1 MTKEYGFRQA
11 LLPQPPDEFKRGRA
25 NGYEVPQHSYS
36 QAEQG
41 PVSGAGEIGADVYDV
56 GRGQPMAM
64 IGMLV
69 SDAIVVGVL
78 R

>member
-11 LLPQPPDEFKRGRA
+11 LLPQPPDELKRGRTD
-25 NGYEVPQHSYS
+25 GYEVPQHSYS

-56 GRGQPMAM
+56 ERGRAM
-64 IGMLV
+64 SVIGMLV

>member
-11 LLPQPPDEFKRGRA
+11 PLSQPPDEFKRRRTD
-25 NGYEVPQHSYS
+25 GYEVPQHSYS
-36 QAEQG
+36 QAKQG
-41 PVSGAGEIGADVYDV
+41 PVSGAGEIGADGYDI
-56 GRGQPMAM
+56 GRGRAMAVV
-64 IGMLV
+64 GMLV

>member
-11 LLPQPPDEFKRGRA
+11 PLSQPPGELKRGRTD
-25 NGYEVPQHSYS
+25 GYKVPQHSNS

-41 PVSGAGEIGADVYDV
+41 PVAGAGEIGADGYDI
-56 GRGQPMAM
+56 GRGRAM
-64 IGMLV
+64 SVVGMLV
-69 SDAIVVGVL
+69 SDAVVVGVL